1 MRKKKNKGLELWRRK
16 KLIVEIAK
24 LQTKEERRF
33 LQKKELIVDFGEKAK
48 ACTRSDI
55 RAVSKLR

>member
-24 LQTKEERRF
+24 LQTKE
-33 LQKKELIVDFGEKAK
+33 K
-48 ACTRSDI
+48 
-55 RAVSKLR
+55 